1 MMAKLGCLVALG
13 LLCGPGHALRS
24 CTKGG
29 QVRVPCADE
38 LLLGRSDRFLLTLF
52 GHSCY
57 TMNIVSPQPLEV
69 QFYDSRDLKS
79 GQLNTAPAVRKLQ
92 ESTEEEEALNATL
105 NSLAALGDN
114 KACHNVLSCYQLQE
128 GLSKAAVYNL
138 VISRWANVSADP
150 TEDGQQ
156 EQVQEQDAPIRVA
169 VELEHC
175 DPVSPWH
182 YVGLVFVGSIGF
194 TSTMLLLCIVGE
206 FVLGLRTIT
215 KLQAAAQ
222 RDRLVEL
229 AQIDPTKM
237 KKEVE
242 KSSEDSDD
250 SEEPEPTAPLMSTG
264 TSADSEPTAEP
275 EARSP
280 A

>member
-1 MMAKLGCLVALG
+1 MKAKLGCLAAL
-13 LLCGPGHALRS
+13 LLGSCDALRS

-79 GQLNTAPAVRKLQ
+79 GQRNAPAVRSLQ
-92 ESTEEEEALNATL
+92 SKDEINATVT
-105 NSLAALGDN
+105 SLAALGDN

-128 GLSKAAVYNL
+128 GLSKATVYNL
-138 VISRWANVSADP
+138 MISRWANV
-150 TEDGQQ
+150 TEDGGDQAP
-156 EQVQEQDAPIRVA
+156 DAPIRVA

-215 KLQAAAQ
+215 KLQQAAQ
-222 RDRLVEL
+222 RDRFVEL
-229 AQIDPTKM
+229 AQIDPTKT
-237 KKEVE
+237 KKDVE

-250 SEEPEPTAPLMSTG
+250 SEELEPTAPLMPTG
-264 TSADSEPTAEP
+264 NTADPEPTAEP

>member
-1 MMAKLGCLVALG
+1 MKGCVAALLLLLGCCDAM
-13 LLCGPGHALRS
+13 RS

-79 GQLNTAPAVRKLQ
+79 GQPSNVQAVRRLQ
-92 ESTEEEEALNATL
+92 EATDET
-105 NSLAALGDN
+105 NMTADSLAALGDV
-114 KACHNVLSCYQLQE
+114 KACHNVLSCYQLQQ
-128 GLSKAAVYNL
+128 GLSKATVYNL
-138 VISRWANVSADP
+138 MISRWANASSDA
-150 TEDGQQ
+150 TEDG
-156 EQVQEQDAPIRVA
+156 EDQDDTPIRVA

-215 KLQAAAQ
+215 KLQRAAQ
-222 RDRLVEL
+222 QERFVEL
-229 AQIDPTKM
+229 AQIDPANI

-242 KSSEDSDD
+242 KSPEDSDD
-250 SEEPEPTAPLMSTG
+250 SEEAEPTAPLMT
-264 TSADSEPTAEP
+264 TVIATDSEPTAEP